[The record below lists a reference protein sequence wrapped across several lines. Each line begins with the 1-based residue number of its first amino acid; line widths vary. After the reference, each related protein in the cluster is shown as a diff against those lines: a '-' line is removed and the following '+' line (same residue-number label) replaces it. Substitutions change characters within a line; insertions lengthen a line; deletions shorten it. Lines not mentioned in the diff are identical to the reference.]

1 MPNLKTPKYCH
12 HWGMTKEE
20 KTQLKEKIEQK
31 INRLH
36 EDIAD
41 LEELTQP
48 IAPENAIGRVSRMD
62 AINNKAVNEQALRQA
77 RAKLSKLEQA
87 LAHIDQPSFGKCSRC
102 GQQIPMARILFKP
115 ESTRCVNCAD
125 R

>member
-1 MPNLKTPKYCH
+1 
-12 HWGMTKEE
+12 MTAAE
-20 KTQLKEKIEQK
+20 KQQLLAKIKAKME
-31 INRLH
+31 RLT

-41 LEELTQP
+41 LTELTKP
-48 IAPENAIGRVSRMD
+48 ISPENAIGRVSRMD

-77 RAKLSKLEQA
+77 KAKMSKLEQA
-87 LAHIDQPSFGKCSRC
+87 LLTIDQPGFGLCSRC
-102 GQQIPMARILFKP
+102 GQAIPAARILFKP

>member
-1 MPNLKTPKYCH
+1 MTPK
-12 HWGMTKEE
+12 E
-20 KTQLKEKIEQK
+20 KQELKQMMERKMAQL
-31 INRLH
+31 R

-41 LEELTQP
+41 LEELTKP

-62 AINNKAVNEQALRQA
+62 AINNRSVNEAALRQS
-77 RAKLSKLEQA
+77 RNKLAKLDNAISKL
-87 LAHIDQPSFGKCSRC
+87 DDPNFGNCSRC
-102 GQQIPMARILFKP
+102 GQPIPIKRIMFMP